1 MNEVNESLYYA
12 EVKLLTTYCRN
23 CLDNKMKE
31 KIMMFLFKK
40 TLYDNAIELGLTD
53 DADLYYKEMLN
64 ILDMRTC
71 NCNILCNKCN
81 NCANGSCSICK

>member
-1 MNEVNESLYYA
+1 MEESLYYA
-12 EVKLLTTYCRN
+12 EVNLLTTYCHS

-40 TLYDNAIELGLTD
+40 TLYDNALELGLTD
-53 DADLYYKEMLN
+53 DADQYYKEMLN

-71 NCNILCNKCN
+71 NCNIICN
-81 NCANGSCSICK
+81 NCKNCENGSCSICK